1 MASSSEGGVH
11 VIPDNSEIQ
20 IKSEEMKSSIR
31 EEYGSVP
38 QTDNLET
45 QKRTKY
51 DWPYIGANLPDNS
64 EIQIQSEEMK
74 SSIREEY
81 GSVPQTD
88 NLETQKQTKFQRLN
102 KEHLQTSTLRCK
114 IIQFVHHLL
123 FYLAFVVIDLYI
135 GLKYYQDDKF
145 PGDFT

>member
-11 VIPDNSEIQ
+11 VI
-20 IKSEEMKSSIR
+20 
-31 EEYGSVP
+31 
-38 QTDNLET
+38 
-45 QKRTKY
+45 
-51 DWPYIGANLPDNS
+51 PDNS

-135 GLKYYQDDKF
+135 GLKYYQNDDKF